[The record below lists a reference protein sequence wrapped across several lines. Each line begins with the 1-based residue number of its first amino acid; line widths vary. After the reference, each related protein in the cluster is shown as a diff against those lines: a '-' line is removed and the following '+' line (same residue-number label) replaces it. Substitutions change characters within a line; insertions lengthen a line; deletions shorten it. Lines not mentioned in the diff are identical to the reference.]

1 MSEEVKFMSKD
12 MTKQILMV
20 TAEGE
25 FIWHSD
31 ADDYIENGDAC
42 DSFKHILRALRK
54 ITKSMTKEEIDSKF
68 ELDGSMFSSYTA
80 FKQGVRWAEKQ
91 HGIGG
96 DDE

>member
-1 MSEEVKFMSKD
+1 MSEEVKFTFKD
-12 MTKQILMV
+12 MAKQILMV

-25 FIWHSD
+25 FIWHPD

-54 ITKSMTKEEIDSKF
+54 KPMTEEEIKDKGKF
-68 ELDGSMFSSYTA
+68 SDRALPWITA
-80 FKQGVRWAEKQ
+80 GVRLAEKH

-96 DDE
+96 DDNG

>member
-1 MSEEVKFMSKD
+1 MMSEEVKFMSKD

-25 FIWHSD
+25 FIWHPD

-54 ITKSMTKEEIDSKF
+54 ITKPMTEE
-68 ELDGSMFSSYTA
+68 E
-80 FKQGVRWAEKQ
+80 
-91 HGIGG
+91 
-96 DDE
+96 

>member
-25 FIWHSD
+25 FIWHPD
-31 ADDYIENGDAC
+31 VDDYIENGDAC

-54 ITKSMTKEEIDSKF
+54 ITKPMTEE
-68 ELDGSMFSSYTA
+68 E
-80 FKQGVRWAEKQ
+80 
-91 HGIGG
+91 
-96 DDE
+96 